1 MTTDAAVPFQV
12 DLSNCD
18 REPIHLLGRIQEFGF
33 LIAATADW
41 MVRHA
46 SVNIGDFVGK
56 SADELLGVPLVT
68 ILPASTMHAV
78 RGRLQVLSNNDGSER
93 LFAIDVFENGQY
105 FDVAIHRSGD
115 SIVLEM
121 EPASARRSADSGALV
136 KAMILRIQ
144 KAPDLE
150 TLYRECVRQLRAVT
164 GFDRVMLY
172 RFHDDGAGAV
182 IAESVRGGYETFLGL
197 HYPASDIP
205 QQARA
210 LYIRNQIRIIANVD
224 AEPVAIT
231 PALSP
236 EGRPLDL
243 SLSLLRAVSPIHV
256 EYLKNMGI
264 SASMSISIV
273 IDGKLWGLF
282 ALHHYAARHLPM
294 ELRSAIELFGQMA
307 SFVIEGRIHRERR
320 EADEAA
326 RNLHDRYIGKLVATT
341 PSITTLA
348 DHADEWRDF
357 IACDGLAVWA
367 EDEARAFGQCP
378 NQQEIAQ
385 LARFLNRASASKVYA
400 SDRLG
405 EVSPD
410 AAAFT
415 DRAAGMLAIP
425 LSRRPRD
432 YLLFFRK
439 EIVQTVSWAGNPTKK
454 QTVMG
459 PNGPRLTPRESFEVW
474 KESVVGRSSS
484 WTESELKRAEAL
496 RVSLLEVLLH
506 FNEENERHRDV
517 ATQHQEF
524 VIAELNHRV
533 RNILSL
539 IRALVGQSQAG
550 AASVEEFGGIIGGRI
565 QALARAHDQITR
577 QTYVAQRLGDII
589 QTEVQAYV
597 GRNAGRVH
605 LEGPDI
611 FIEANAFSTL
621 ALVFHEMVTNSAK
634 YGALSDTKGIVR
646 AGWTIAADG
655 SCELRWHESE
665 GPVVSPPTRRGF
677 GSTIIERAI
686 PHDLGGEAEVAYPE
700 SGLTARFLFPA
711 SAFHLDSGDRKTP
724 SEATPQSKTA
734 PTSGTVTL
742 DGLSCLIVEDSV
754 IIALDTEQLL
764 LDNGMERVF
773 TAANLA
779 EARQLIESET
789 FDVALLDVNLGAETS
804 FSLIGP
810 LNRKNIPFVFVTGY
824 GERLELPEDNPP
836 EVEAIRKPFAG
847 HEVVEAIARAAARRK
862 DERGAMS
869 DER

>member
-1 MTTDAAVPFQV
+1 MSIDAAVPFQV

-33 LIAATADW
+33 LIAVTSDW
-41 MVRHA
+41 LIRHVSA
-46 SVNIGDFVGK
+46 NIGDFVGK
-56 SADELLGVPLVT
+56 SADELLGSPIAT
-68 ILPASTMHAV
+68 ILPTSTVHAV

-105 FDVAIHRSGD
+105 FDIAIHLSGD
-115 SIVLEM
+115 STVLEM

-172 RFHDDGAGAV
+172 RFHGDGAGAV

-197 HYPASDIP
+197 NYPASDIP

-224 AEPVAIT
+224 AEPVPIM

-236 EGRPLDL
+236 DGKPLDL

-256 EYLKNMGI
+256 EYLKNMGV

-307 SFVIEGRIHRERR
+307 SFVIEGRIHKERR
-320 EADEAA
+320 AADETA
-326 RNLHDRYIGKLVATT
+326 RDLHDRYIGKLVATT
-341 PSITTLA
+341 PSVAALA
-348 DHADEWRDF
+348 DHADELRDF
-357 IACDGLAVWA
+357 IACDGFAAWTD
-367 EDEARAFGQCP
+367 DEARTFGQCP

-400 SDRLG
+400 SDRLS
-405 EVSPD
+405 EAYPD
-410 AAAFT
+410 AAAFH

-425 LSRRPRD
+425 LSRIPRD
-432 YLLFFRK
+432 YLMFFRK
-439 EIVQTVSWAGNPTKK
+439 EIVQTVSWAGDPTKK
-454 QTVMG
+454 QTVTG

-474 KESVVGRSSS
+474 KETVVGRSYG
-484 WTESELKRAEAL
+484 WTEAEMKRAEAL

-506 FNEENERHRDV
+506 FNEENERTRDL
-517 ATQHQEF
+517 AAQHQEF

-550 AASVEEFGGIIGGRI
+550 ASSVDEFGGILGGRI

-577 QTYVAQRLGDII
+577 QTYVAQSLGDII
-589 QTEVQAYV
+589 RTELQAYV
-597 GRNAGRVH
+597 GRNAGGVH
-605 LEGPDI
+605 LDGPDV

-634 YGALSDTKGIVR
+634 YGALADTKGVIHVD
-646 AGWTIAADG
+646 WTIAADG
-655 SCELRWHESE
+655 SCDISWQESD
-665 GPVVSPPTRRGF
+665 GPPVTPPSRRGF

-686 PHDLGGEAEVAYPE
+686 PHDLGGEAEVNYPK
-700 SGLTARFLFPA
+700 SGLIARFLLPA
-711 SAFHLDSGDRKTP
+711 SAFYLDSGDQKRPNAQMQPVDTA
-724 SEATPQSKTA
+724 ATNDP
-734 PTSGTVTL
+734 VTL
-742 DGLSCLIVEDSV
+742 TGLRGLIVEDSV

-779 EARQLIESET
+779 EARQIIESEP
-789 FDVALLDVNLGAETS
+789 FDVALLDVNLGTETS

-810 LNRKNIPFVFVTGY
+810 LNRKNVPFVFVTGY
-824 GERLELPEDNPP
+824 GERLNLPEDNPP

-862 DERGAMS
+862 GER
-869 DER
+869 

>member
-1 MTTDAAVPFQV
+1 MNTDAALAYQV

-33 LIAATADW
+33 LIAVTSDW
-41 MVRHA
+41 LIRHV

-56 SADELLGVPLVT
+56 SADELLGSPIAA
-68 ILPASTMHAV
+68 ILPTSTVHAV

-93 LFAIDVFENGQY
+93 LFAVDVFENGQY
-105 FDVAIHRSGD
+105 FDIAIHLSGD

-172 RFHDDGAGAV
+172 RFHGDGAGAV

-197 HYPASDIP
+197 NYPASDIP

-224 AEPVAIT
+224 AEPVPIT

-236 EGRPLDL
+236 DGKPLDL

-256 EYLKNMGI
+256 EYLKNMGV

-307 SFVIEGRIHRERR
+307 SFVIEGRIHKERR
-320 EADEAA
+320 EADETA

-341 PSITTLA
+341 PSVAALA
-348 DHADEWRDF
+348 DHADELRDF
-357 IACDGLAVWA
+357 ITCDGFAAWA
-367 EDEARAFGQCP
+367 DDEARTFGQCP
-378 NQQEIAQ
+378 NQQEIAE

-400 SDRLG
+400 SDRLS
-405 EVSPD
+405 EACPD
-410 AAAFT
+410 AAAFH

-425 LSRRPRD
+425 LSRIPRD
-432 YLLFFRK
+432 YLMFFRK
-439 EIVQTVSWAGNPTKK
+439 EIVQTVSWAGDPTKK
-454 QTVMG
+454 QSVMG

-474 KESVVGRSSS
+474 KETVVGRSYG
-484 WTESELKRAEAL
+484 WTEAEMKRAEAL

-506 FNEENERHRDV
+506 FNEENERTRDL
-517 ATQHQEF
+517 AAQHQEF

-550 AASVEEFGGIIGGRI
+550 ASSVDEFGGIIGGRI

-577 QTYVAQRLGDII
+577 QTYVAQSLGDII
-589 QTEVQAYV
+589 RTELQAYV
-597 GRNAGRVH
+597 GRNTSGVH
-605 LEGPDI
+605 LDGPDI

-634 YGALSDTKGIVR
+634 YGALADTKGVVHVD
-646 AGWTIAADG
+646 WTIAADG
-655 SCELRWHESE
+655 SCDIRWQESD
-665 GPVVSPPTRRGF
+665 GPPVTPPTRRGF

-686 PHDLGGEAEVAYPE
+686 PHDLGGEAEVNYPK
-700 SGLTARFLFPA
+700 SGLIARFLLPA
-711 SAFHLDSGDRKTP
+711 SAFHLDSGDQKRPNAQMQLQNTV
-724 SEATPQSKTA
+724 ATNDP
-734 PTSGTVTL
+734 VTL
-742 DGLSCLIVEDSV
+742 TGLRGLIVEDSV

-779 EARQLIESET
+779 EARQLIESES
-789 FDVALLDVNLGAETS
+789 FDVALLDVNLGTETS

-810 LNRKNIPFVFVTGY
+810 LNRKNVPFVFVTGY
-824 GERLELPEDNPP
+824 GERLEMPEDNPP
-836 EVEAIRKPFAG
+836 DVEAIRKPFAG

-862 DERGAMS
+862 GER
-869 DER
+869 